1 MPAGFPQGARA
12 LALAAAVLMGAQL
25 PAAHAA
31 DAAPVTN
38 SELDAPLFYQLLIGE
53 IGLREGDAGTAY
65 QVMLAA
71 AHRTKDEALFQR
83 ATEIALQARAGE
95 QALAAVRAWREAV
108 PSSLGAHR
116 YLVQLLAALNRL
128 PETVEPLRSMIELT
142 PAAERGAL
150 IANLPRFFARSP
162 DRRAAAQLVED
173 VLRPYAESPATRVAV
188 TVAQGRAWLAAGDVP
203 RAHRLAREAHALDPA
218 SEGPALLAL
227 ELMGE
232 DPTAEALVTAHLQAA
247 PASNAVRS
255 LYARVLTGSQRY
267 ADAQAQLE
275 AVTAAAPD
283 TASAWLTLG
292 ALHLE
297 MRRPAQATQALQ
309 RYVEL
314 AQAQEAATPADT
326 ESPAR
331 AALAAAREQG
341 LTQAWLMLAQAAEQ
355 QQDDAAAEAW
365 LARIDDASQAIQ
377 VQARRASLMA
387 RKGRLDEARELIR
400 KVPERRPGDARTK
413 ALAEVGLLRE
423 MKQWQAAYDVLAAAV
438 ERSPDDAGLLYE
450 QSMVA
455 EKLDRIDEMERLLRR
470 VIELEP
476 DHFHAHNALGYS
488 LADRNMR
495 LPEAKALILKA
506 LELSPGE
513 PFITD
518 SLGWVEYRMGNR
530 DEALRHLRAA
540 YRSRPDPEI
549 AAHLGEVLWVSGQ
562 QEEARRVW
570 REART
575 RDATNEV
582 LRETLARLRVDDL

>member
-25 PAAHAA
+25 PTAHAA
-31 DAAPVTN
+31 DVAPVIN

-71 AHRTKDEALFQR
+71 ANRTKEEALFQR

-95 QALAAVRAWREAV
+95 QALQAVQAWRKAV
-108 PSSLGAHR
+108 PTSLDAHR

-128 PETVEPLRSMIELT
+128 PETVEPLRAMVELT
-142 PAAERGAL
+142 PAAERDGL

-173 VLRPYAESPATRVAV
+173 VLQPYAGSPDMRVAV

-203 RAHRLAREAHALDPA
+203 RAQQLARDAHALDPA

-227 ELMGE
+227 ELMDE

-247 PASNAVRS
+247 PTSNAVRS

-275 AVTAAAPD
+275 AVTANAPG

-292 ALHLE
+292 ALYIE
-297 MRRPAQATQALQ
+297 MRRPVQATQALQ

-314 AQAQEAATPADT
+314 AQAQETATPADA

-355 QQDDAAAEAW
+355 QQDYAAAEAW
-365 LARIDDASQAIQ
+365 LAKIDNAEQAIQ

-387 RKGRLDEARELIR
+387 RKGQLDEARELIR

-413 ALAEVGLLRE
+413 ALAEVGLLRQ
-423 MKQWQAAYDVLAAAV
+423 MKQWQPAYDVLAAAV
-438 ERSPDDAGLLYE
+438 ERSPEDADLLYE

-455 EKLDRIDEMERLLRR
+455 EKLERIDEMERLLRR

-476 DHFHAHNALGYS
+476 EHFHAHNALGYS
-488 LADRNMR
+488 LADRSLR
-495 LPEAKALILKA
+495 LPEAKALILRA

-518 SLGWVEYRMGNR
+518 SLGWVEYRMGNNE
-530 DEALRHLRAA
+530 EALRHLRSA

-549 AAHLGEVLWVSGQ
+549 GAHLGEVLWVSGQ
-562 QEEARRVW
+562 QDEARRIW
-570 REART
+570 GEARA
-575 RDATNEV
+575 RDATNDV
-582 LRETLARLRVDDL
+582 LRETLARLRVEL

>member
-1 MPAGFPQGARA
+1 MPAGFPPGARA
-12 LALAAAVLMGAQL
+12 LALAAAVLMGAQG

-31 DAAPVTN
+31 EAPPVNN
-38 SELDAPLFYQLLIGE
+38 SSLDARLFYQLLLGE

-71 AHRTKDEALFQR
+71 ANRTKDESLFQR

-95 QALAAVRAWREAV
+95 QALAAVEAWRSAV
-108 PSSLGAHR
+108 PGSLDAHR

-128 PETVEPLRSMIELT
+128 PQTVEPLRAMIELT
-142 PAAERGAL
+142 PAAERNGL

-162 DRRAAAQLVED
+162 DRAAAAELVEQ
-173 VLRPYAESPATRVAV
+173 VLQPYADKPDTRVAV
-188 TVAQGRAWLAAGDVP
+188 LVARGRAWLAAGQAP
-203 RAHRLAREAHALDPA
+203 RALELAQEAQALAPA
-218 SEGPALLAL
+218 DEGAALLAL
-227 ELMGE
+227 ELMDE
-232 DPTAEALVTAHLQAA
+232 QPTAEAIVTAHLAAA
-247 PASNAVRS
+247 PTSNAVRS

-297 MRRPAQATQALQ
+297 MHRPAQATQALQ

-314 AQAQEAATPADT
+314 AEAPNATPEAT
-326 ESPAR
+326 ETPAH

-355 QQDDAAAEAW
+355 QQDFAAAEAW
-365 LARIDDASQAIQ
+365 LAKIGNPAQAIQ
-377 VQARRASLMA
+377 VQTRRASLMA
-387 RKGRLDEARELIR
+387 RKGELEAARELIR
-400 KVPERRPGDARTK
+400 KVPERSPGDARTK
-413 ALAEVGLLRE
+413 LLAEASLLRE
-423 MKQWQAAYDVLAAAV
+423 MKQWRAAHEVLAAANARFV
-438 ERSPDDAGLLYE
+438 DDPDLLYE

-455 EKLDRIDEMERLLRR
+455 EKLDDLDEMERLLRR
-470 VIELEP
+470 VIELKP

-488 LADRNMR
+488 LAERNLR

-518 SLGWVEYRMGNR
+518 SLGWVEYRMGNN
-530 DEALRHLRAA
+530 EAALRHLRAA

-549 AAHLGEVLWVSGQ
+549 GAHLGEVLWVSGQ
-562 QEEARRVW
+562 QEEARRIL
-570 REART
+570 REARG
-575 RDATNEV
+575 RDATNDV
-582 LRETLARLRVDDL
+582 LRETLARLRVDL